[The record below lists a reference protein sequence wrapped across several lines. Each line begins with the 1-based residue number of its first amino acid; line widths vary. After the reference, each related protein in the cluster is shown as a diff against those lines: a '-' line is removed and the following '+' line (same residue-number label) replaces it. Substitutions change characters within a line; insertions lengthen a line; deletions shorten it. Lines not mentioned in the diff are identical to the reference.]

1 MKLLKICAALL
12 VLTLSACAVL
22 APDRQ
27 AEFLPAAP
35 FDLLGRVLVSY
46 DGRAF
51 TSNVRWKHTGDNDEI
66 WLMSPAGQTLAHIVH
81 AADGAILTAADQQQ
95 YRAGSVESLTRS
107 ALGWELPLGRLQ
119 FWVRGQP
126 APGSLPIAFE
136 RDAAQRPAA
145 LEQDGWR
152 IAYINNSPQQ
162 HAGLPRR
169 LDLTRGS
176 QAIRLVIDD
185 WRSETPAP

>member
-1 MKLLKICAALL
+1 MKLLKTCAALL
-12 VLTLSACAVL
+12 VLMLSACAVL

-27 AEFLPAAP
+27 ADFPPAEP

-51 TSNVRWKHTGDNDEI
+51 TSNLRWKHGGDSDEI
-66 WLMSPAGQTLAHIVH
+66 WLMSPAGQTLAHIVY
-81 AADGAILTAADQQQ
+81 AADGAILTAADQKQ
-95 YRAGSVESLTRS
+95 YSAGSVESLTRS
-107 ALGWELPLGRLQ
+107 ALGWELPLARLQ

-126 APGSLPIAFE
+126 VPGSVPIMFE
-136 RDAAQRPAA
+136 RDATQRPAT

-152 IAYINNSPQQ
+152 ITYINNPPDR
-162 HAGLPRR
+162 HTGLPRR